1 MNHKRQ
7 TSEKPKDL
15 KKSLTNFLFYLK
27 PYFIPLII
35 ALILASV
42 GSICS
47 IIGPDKVKEITNTI
61 IAGLNTGIDLDKV
74 KSIAIFLL
82 TIYLLSAIF
91 TYIEHFIMA
100 TITNRFSKR
109 LRSEISDKINKLP
122 LKYFDNHA
130 YGDVLSRVTNDVD
143 TMSQTL
149 NQSIGTFVSSIT
161 LLIGSIFMMFHTNY
175 ILAITAIL
183 SSLFGFVFMAYC
195 SF

>member
-109 LRSEISDKINKLP
+109 YVVKLVIKLINYP
-122 LKYFDNHA
+122 LNILINMPMVMFYP
-130 YGDVLSRVTNDVD
+130 VLL
-143 TMSQTL
+143 MM
-149 NQSIGTFVSSIT
+149 
-161 LLIGSIFMMFHTNY
+161 LI
-175 ILAITAIL
+175 L
-183 SSLFGFVFMAYC
+183 
-195 SF
+195 